1 MVWYE
6 ITYRYNQLEV
16 NRQEKSEYRR
26 SMMKLFSKK
35 KVMKF
40 ELDVIEED
48 LILTLKSQLA
58 QVSTAYQVED
68 AFNTLRNKYGIEN
81 IIYSSKKTK

>member
-1 MVWYE
+1 
-6 ITYRYNQLEV
+6 
-16 NRQEKSEYRR
+16 
-26 SMMKLFSKK
+26 MKLFSKK
-35 KVMKF
+35 KVTKF

>member
-1 MVWYE
+1 
-6 ITYRYNQLEV
+6 
-16 NRQEKSEYRR
+16 
-26 SMMKLFSKK
+26 MMKLFSKK
-35 KVMKF
+35 KVTKF

>member
-1 MVWYE
+1 
-6 ITYRYNQLEV
+6 
-16 NRQEKSEYRR
+16 
-26 SMMKLFSKK
+26 MKLFSKK

-68 AFNTLRNKYGIEN
+68 AFNTLRNKYGIDN
-81 IIYSSKKTK
+81 IIYSSKKTKQISRDLLTQLYTLYKRRK

>member
-1 MVWYE
+1 
-6 ITYRYNQLEV
+6 
-16 NRQEKSEYRR
+16 
-26 SMMKLFSKK
+26 MKWFSKK
-35 KVMKF
+35 KEVKF
-40 ELDVIEED
+40 SLDVIEEE

-68 AFNTLRNKYGIEN
+68 AFNTLRNKYGIDN

>member
-1 MVWYE
+1 
-6 ITYRYNQLEV
+6 
-16 NRQEKSEYRR
+16 
-26 SMMKLFSKK
+26 MKLFSKK

-68 AFNTLRNKYGIEN
+68 AFNTLQNKYGIDN

>member
-1 MVWYE
+1 
-6 ITYRYNQLEV
+6 
-16 NRQEKSEYRR
+16 
-26 SMMKLFSKK
+26 MKLFSKK

-68 AFNTLRNKYGIEN
+68 AFNTLQNKYGIDN
-81 IIYSSKKTK
+81 IIYSSKKTKQISRDLLTQLYTLYKRRK

>member
-1 MVWYE
+1 
-6 ITYRYNQLEV
+6 
-16 NRQEKSEYRR
+16 
-26 SMMKLFSKK
+26 MMKLFSKK

-68 AFNTLRNKYGIEN
+68 AFNTLRNKYGIDN

>member
-1 MVWYE
+1 
-6 ITYRYNQLEV
+6 
-16 NRQEKSEYRR
+16 
-26 SMMKLFSKK
+26 MKLFSKK

-58 QVSTAYQVED
+58 QISTAYQVED
-68 AFNTLRNKYGIEN
+68 AFNTLRSKYGIEN
-81 IIYSSKKTK
+81 IIYSSKKIK